1 MRTRTRRQR
10 SRCETSQQSTPP
22 INPTF
27 VGKTEVFLTL
37 LSEGGDFV
45 ADFWLLAQ
53 DKPIVWG
60 RVDDYGG
67 WGGSVYIPDYLTKEQ
82 EYHERQEQDHG
93 EAW

>member
-1 MRTRTRRQR
+1 
-10 SRCETSQQSTPP
+10 
-22 INPTF
+22 
-27 VGKTEVFLTL
+27 LTL

-82 EYHERQEQDHG
+82 EYHERQEQDDG